1 MDKTQ
6 FMDFY
11 KRIGSEV
18 SVIVDTEEHQYKGK
32 IAEII
37 EKDSCFLLEENRPY
51 GAIFAIKWDEIA
63 RIEPDVNDVPK
74 EYIEGVQK

>member
-1 MDKTQ
+1 MDKTH

-11 KRIGSEV
+11 KRTGSDI
-18 SVIVDTEEHQYKGK
+18 SVIVDTKGHQYKGK
-32 IAEII
+32 ITEII
-37 EKDSCFLLEENRPY
+37 ENDNCFLLEENRPY
-51 GAIFAIKWDEIA
+51 GATFAIGWEDIA

>member
-1 MDKTQ
+1 MDKTH

-11 KRIGSEV
+11 KRIGSDV
-18 SVIVDTEEHQYKGK
+18 SVIVDTEEQQYKGK
-32 IAEII
+32 ITEII

-51 GAIFAIKWDEIA
+51 GAIFA